1 MLVHIQ
7 QISQSLLVM
16 TSAKHFILIALFLLV
31 VSPNT
36 FAQFINLNINIEP
49 ELSVTVEQ
57 NLNFGTLV
65 ANSGIHTIPLGA
77 INSGVYSIRAY
88 HTQNIY
94 ITLNSPDFLINENS
108 NSVDRIPITLNA
120 AFNNSGIDNQK
131 LATSLEGDTGYF
143 PVHKPSSSNLNT
155 DVWQAL
161 FLYMF
166 GTIDVGNIA
175 NGTYSGQVIL
185 FIEYD

>member
-1 MLVHIQ
+1 
-7 QISQSLLVM
+7 M
-16 TSAKHFILIALFLLV
+16 TSAKRSIFLALFFLV
-31 VSPNT
+31 VNT
-36 FAQFINLNINIEP
+36 STSAQFINLNINIEP

-65 ANSGIHTIPLGA
+65 ANSGLHNIPLGA

-94 ITLNSPDFLINENS
+94 ITLNSPDFLINESS
-108 NSVDRIPITLNA
+108 NSTDRIPITLNA
-120 AFNNSGIDNQK
+120 AFNNSGVDNQK
-131 LATSLEGDTGYF
+131 LATTLENNTGYF
-143 PVHKPSSSNLNT
+143 PVHKPSSSNLKT

-175 NGTYSGQVIL
+175 NGIYSGQVVL

>member
-7 QISQSLLVM
+7 PISQSLLVM
-16 TSAKHFILIALFLLV
+16 TSVKHSIFLALLFVL
-31 VSPNT
+31 VSPKLS
-36 FAQFINLNINIEP
+36 AQFINLNINIEP

-57 NLNFGTLV
+57 NLNFGTIV
-65 ANSGIHTIPLGA
+65 ANSGLHTIPLGA

-94 ITLNSPDFLINENS
+94 ITLNSPEFLINESS
-108 NSVDRIPITLNA
+108 NSTDRIPITLNA
-120 AFNNSGIDNQK
+120 AFNNSGVDNQK
-131 LATSLEGDTGYF
+131 LAITLENNTGYF
-143 PVHKPSSSNLNT
+143 PVHNPSSSNLKT

-161 FLYMF
+161 YLYMF

-175 NGTYSGQVIL
+175 NGTYSGLVVL